1 MQTFFSASEGVPPV
15 TVHPVTPRT
24 VGLTLRPT
32 TPVTISAL
40 RFYSPTSD
48 PSHTYTATGR
58 IYDAAGQVVGGSVV
72 GLGLGGCRGWVV
84 GPLADPILLQPGNV
98 YTVAVDGVEVYAL
111 GEGKLSSEMERGP
124 LVAQEKGGR
133 SGEAG
138 EAPGQETNDCYY
150 VDGVYLDRS
159 V

>member
-1 MQTFFSASEGVPPV
+1 
-15 TVHPVTPRT
+15 
-24 VGLTLRPT
+24 
-32 TPVTISAL
+32 
-40 RFYSPTSD
+40 
-48 PSHTYTATGR
+48 
-58 IYDAAGQVVGGSVV
+58 
-72 GLGLGGCRGWVV
+72 
-84 GPLADPILLQPGNV
+84 
-98 YTVAVDGVEVYAL
+98 VAVDGVEVYAL

-150 VDGVYLDRS
+150 VDGEYLDRS